1 MVIFTHN
8 LKTKKMETV
17 NMEPFKR
24 LLYGFTGVCFG
35 LIISLSFLKK
45 PEVSGLKLERVAQV
59 EPIKPV
65 DPSFSK
71 EKLLETLKEMRVK
84 YYDIV
89 YAQAI
94 VETGRFTSNIFR
106 NANNLFGMKVA
117 RQRPTTAIGEY
128 KGHAKYESWQ
138 HSVMDYALFQAAY
151 TKKCKTREEY
161 LQYLKKNY
169 AGDPDY
175 VNKVRQ
181 IASKIG

>member
-1 MVIFTHN
+1 
-8 LKTKKMETV
+8 METV

-24 LLYGFTGVCFG
+24 LLYGFSGICFG
-35 LIISLSFLKK
+35 LVVSLVILKR
-45 PEVSGLKLERVAQV
+45 PEAPAAKIKRVAQA
-59 EPIKPV
+59 EIIKPV

-71 EKLLETLKEMRVK
+71 ERLLETLKDMRVK

-106 NANNLFGMKVA
+106 NGNNLFGMKLA

-128 KGHAKYESWQ
+128 KGHAKYRSWE

-161 LQYLKKNY
+161 LQYLKRNY

-181 IASKIG
+181 IANKIS

>member
-1 MVIFTHN
+1 
-8 LKTKKMETV
+8 METV

-24 LLYGFTGVCFG
+24 LLYGFSGVCFG
-35 LIISLSFLKK
+35 LIISLTFLKR
-45 PEVSGLKLERVAQV
+45 PVQPALKLERVAKV
-59 EPIKPV
+59 EAVKSI

-71 EKLLETLKEMRVK
+71 EKLLATLKEMNVK

-89 YAQAI
+89 YAQAL

-106 NANNLFGMKVA
+106 NGNNLFGMKVA

-128 KGHAKYESWQ
+128 KGHAKYESWED
-138 HSVMDYALFQAAY
+138 SVLDYALFQAAY

-161 LQYLKKNY
+161 LQYLKRNY

-181 IASKIG
+181 LASQIS